1 MAEQRV
7 QRRLA
12 AILAADVVGYSRLMG
27 ADEAGTRARFNAHFS
42 ELIEPAIASCQG
54 RIVKT
59 TGDALLVEFAS
70 VVDAVECAVEFQ
82 KGMAERNR
90 DETDSRR
97 ISFRIGVNLGD
108 VIIEGDDI
116 HGDGVNIA
124 ARLEGLAEPGGIVVS
139 GKVHDEVR
147 TKLDLGFNDLGVQEV
162 KNIAEP
168 VRAFNVHMGAGATSW
183 DGLGQGVP
191 LPLPDKPSI
200 AVLPFENMSGDA
212 EQEYF
217 SDGITEDLITAL
229 SRIRWLFIVAR
240 NSTFSYKGQAPDI
253 RDVARE
259 LGVRYVL
266 VGSVRKSGN
275 RVRLN
280 AQLID
285 GITGNH
291 IWAERYDRELEDVF
305 ALQDEL
311 TLTLCGAIEPELTK
325 SEQQRTSS
333 KAPEN
338 MDAWDYY
345 QRGMWLWQA
354 GRKDENA
361 EARRMFEHSMEL
373 DPSFARAFIGY
384 VGTYHS
390 SRRLGFLE
398 VDRDKALQAARRA
411 VDLDSEDAW
420 SHVALG
426 LVYHVDPDPEAAI
439 PEFAY
444 AIQLN
449 PSLADGHA
457 WLGDSLSCAGRAEEA
472 VVPLQQAIRLS
483 PRDPRIGVMHA
494 RMGRAYLFL
503 RQHEKSVE
511 WSRSALRHQNVGW
524 PAAANLAS
532 TLGHLGQL
540 DGARRALDDM
550 QRLQTGL
557 TIGFVGDHTPVIH
570 PDYMDHFIDGLRK
583 AGLPE

>member
-1 MAEQRV
+1 MAV

-12 AILAADVVGYSRLMG
+12 AILAADVAGYSRLMG
-27 ADEAGTRARFNAHFS
+27 EDEEGTLATLTAHLK
-42 ELIEPAIASCQG
+42 ELIEPCIAEHRG
-54 RIVKT
+54 RVVKT
-59 TGDALLVEFAS
+59 TGDGLLAEFAS
-70 VVDAVECAVEFQ
+70 VVDAVICAIAFQ
-82 KGMAERNR
+82 DGMAERNA
-90 DETDSRR
+90 DTPEDRR
-97 ISFRIGVNLGD
+97 IVFRIGVNLGD
-108 VIIEGDDI
+108 VIVQDDDVY
-116 HGDGVNIA
+116 GDGVNIA
-124 ARLEGLAEPGGIVVS
+124 ARLEGLAEPGGICVS
-139 GKVHDEVR
+139 GDVIRQIRGKVEAEFE
-147 TKLDLGFNDLGVQEV
+147 DLGPQQV

-168 VRAFNVHMGAGATSW
+168 VHAYSVGPTKTATSMGKP
-183 DGLGQGVP
+183 DTSTS

-200 AVLPFENMSGDA
+200 AVLPFANMSGDP

-240 NSTFSYKGQAPDI
+240 NSTFSYKGQAPDV

-266 VGSVRKSGN
+266 EGSVRKSGN

-291 IWAERYDRELEDVF
+291 IWAERYDRDLEDVF

-345 QRGMWLWQA
+345 QRGMWLWQI
-354 GRKDENA
+354 GKKDETA
-361 EARRMFEHSMEL
+361 EARRMFEHAMEL
-373 DPSFARAFIGY
+373 DPGFGRAFAGY

-390 SRRLGFLE
+390 SRRLGYQE

-411 VDLDSEDAW
+411 VELDTEDAW

-426 LVYHVDPDPEAAI
+426 LVYHVDPDPDAAI
-439 PEFAY
+439 PEFAH

-457 WLGDSLSCAGRAEEA
+457 WLGDSLSCAGRSEEA
-472 VVPLQQAIRLS
+472 VLPLEQAIRLS

-503 RQHEKSVE
+503 RQHEKAVE
-511 WSRSALRHQNVGW
+511 WSRSGLRHQNVGW
-524 PAAANLAS
+524 PAAANLAAA
-532 TLGHLGQL
+532 LGHLGRPEE
-540 DGARRALDDM
+540 ARRALDDM
-550 QRLQTGL
+550 RRLQPGITV
-557 TIGFVGDHTPVIH
+557 GFVRDHTPVIH
-570 PDYMDHFIDGLRK
+570 ADYMDHFIDGLRE
-583 AGLPE
+583 AGLPEE